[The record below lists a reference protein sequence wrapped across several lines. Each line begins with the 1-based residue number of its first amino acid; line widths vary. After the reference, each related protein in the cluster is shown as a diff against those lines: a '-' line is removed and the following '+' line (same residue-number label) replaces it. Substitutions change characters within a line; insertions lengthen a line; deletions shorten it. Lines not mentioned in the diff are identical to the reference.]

1 MKAIKTTEG
10 TLSSLDKSFVKGVPV
25 EVTKD
30 EAKYLKDTFGT
41 VFIFEGEAEVAP
53 EIKEEKPKTTKK

>member
-1 MKAIKTTEG
+1 LKAIKTTDG
-10 TLSSLDKSFVKGVPV
+10 ALNSLDKSFITGVPV

-41 VFIFEGEAEVAP
+41 VFIFEGDVEVAP
-53 EIKEEKPKTTKK
+53 EIKEEKPKTVKK

>member
-1 MKAIKTTEG
+1 MKATKTTDG

-41 VFIFEGEAEVAP
+41 VFIFEGEVEVAP

>member
-1 MKAIKTTEG
+1 MKATKTTDG
-10 TLSSLDKSFVKGVPV
+10 TLSSLDKSFTKGVPV

-41 VFIFEGEAEVAP
+41 VFIFEGEVEVAP
-53 EIKEEKPKTTKK
+53 EIKEEKPKITKK

>member
-1 MKAIKTTEG
+1 MKATKTTDG
-10 TLSSLDKSFVKGVPV
+10 TLSSLDKSFAKDVPV

-41 VFIFEGEAEVAP
+41 VFIFEGEVEVAP